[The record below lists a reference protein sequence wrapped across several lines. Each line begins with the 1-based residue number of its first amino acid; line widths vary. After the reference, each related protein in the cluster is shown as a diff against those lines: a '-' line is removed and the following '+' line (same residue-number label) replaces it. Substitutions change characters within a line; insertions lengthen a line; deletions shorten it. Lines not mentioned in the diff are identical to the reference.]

1 MTCLIERSIVF
12 LGALLCAAAFAARAS
27 ADTIVVPI
35 VAEMDDLE
43 EFLDGAEVGMLD
55 VGSSDLE
62 LGTEGPPEPRQAVGL
77 RFLDIGILPGSTIN
91 SASVQFMVDEADDEI
106 TNLRIFGELTPNSS
120 PFTDTPFNISS
131 RTRTSSSVV
140 WSNIPVWTTEGDTGP
155 DQRTPDLSPILT
167 EIIGQAGWMSGNA
180 LSLIILPE
188 PFTDNTGERTAIS
201 FNKSMGTPNFQPPI
215 LTVDFVP
222 IPEPSSLALAL
233 LATLGMLIS
242 IRCANQ
248 RRVRLRR

>member
-1 MTCLIERSIVF
+1 MTCLIQRTFVL

-27 ADTIVVPI
+27 ADTIVIPI
-35 VAEMDDLE
+35 VAAMDDLE
-43 EFLDGAEVGMLD
+43 EFLDGAEAGMLD

-91 SASVQFMVDEADDEI
+91 SATVQFMVDEADDEI
-106 TNLRIFGELTPNSS
+106 TNLRIFGELAPNSS

-140 WSNIPVWTTEGDTGP
+140 WSNIPVWTTDGDSGP
-155 DQRTPDLSPILT
+155 DQRTPDLSPILA

-201 FNKSMGTPNFQPPI
+201 FNRAMGTPNLRPPI
-215 LTVDFVP
+215 LSVDFVP
-222 IPEPSSLALAL
+222 IPEPSSLALGIFAVIA
-233 LATLGMLIS
+233 LATTLRG
-242 IRCANQ
+242 ANQ
-248 RRVRLRR
+248 RRR